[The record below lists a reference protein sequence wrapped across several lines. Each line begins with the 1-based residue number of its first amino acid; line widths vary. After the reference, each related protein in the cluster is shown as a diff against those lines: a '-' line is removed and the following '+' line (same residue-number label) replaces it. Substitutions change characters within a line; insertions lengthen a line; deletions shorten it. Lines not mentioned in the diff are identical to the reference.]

1 MRLIRTFFA
10 FEAKRRFRVKEIAIF
25 LIVTLLLIVLAQDGK
40 SKYSHTLENIEV
52 FQKTEALKVQQ
63 YILYSQYGGFG
74 LNIMYIPPSYSVL
87 FTESAFDGLLTNVN
101 TVEKLNIYKGMKGRA
116 FFSSKFDY
124 MNFLGVIL
132 LLAVFFGLIY
142 GYDTTRKKIFLRFLS
157 SLANKRQIYIA
168 AVISRILLLN
178 LAFLVSVGISILWLL
193 IQKIN
198 LFHLPIFLVGMGI
211 ILVVA
216 FSFAIG
222 CIVGTFKRINVGLI
236 SLTIIFFCAIFLI
249 PWVIDKY
256 NQAEA
261 SEIQSLFDFDLENI
275 KISMEME
282 RRILD
287 IISMPMNDSTSS
299 DTIKTVNGI
308 INNEHIKLR
317 ERENRMK
324 NDMLATIQ
332 KCSTRDA
339 FFPILFYNSICRTVS
354 GQSGLSFIDFYNHC
368 QEIKKQFIDFY
379 VRKKVESKNK
389 RVEVES
395 FVKYNENLYFSN
407 VKIDSGHFWLGALM
421 TLLYT
426 CLALIGGYFLFL
438 RSLYPLP
445 RKDKEDDLHIALA
458 KGEDVYIGDSDNRA
472 LEKFYNVLSGQIK
485 NFTGK
490 ITLEEKNIV
499 THKPKEFMY
508 LCNPTEIPGESTV
521 NAFLKL
527 VKGLLNIGNVEL
539 CMLKNELSESD
550 PNFTKKKFNQI
561 TTDQKI
567 KILLQIARSNPRPIY
582 IIHDLEREISLDFLK
597 VFKKEMKNL
606 KSGGAL
612 LLYFGKSGH
621 SLMAVD
627 RFITVMKD
635 ENRYHYQ
642 EISQTRY

>member
-1 MRLIRTFFA
+1 FKSGTVAPQEIIKA
-10 FEAKRRFRVKEIAIF
+10 VK
-25 LIVTLLLIVLAQDGK
+25 D
-40 SKYSHTLENIEV
+40 
-52 FQKTEALKVQQ
+52 
-63 YILYSQYGGFG
+63 
-74 LNIMYIPPSYSVL
+74 
-87 FTESAFDGLLTNVN
+87 
-101 TVEKLNIYKGMKGRA
+101 
-116 FFSSKFDY
+116 
-124 MNFLGVIL
+124 
-132 LLAVFFGLIY
+132 AV
-142 GYDTTRKKIFLRFLS
+142 K
-157 SLANKRQIYIA
+157 
-168 AVISRILLLN
+168 
-178 LAFLVSVGISILWLL
+178 
-193 IQKIN
+193 
-198 LFHLPIFLVGMGI
+198 
-211 ILVVA
+211 
-216 FSFAIG
+216 
-222 CIVGTFKRINVGLI
+222 
-236 SLTIIFFCAIFLI
+236 
-249 PWVIDKY
+249 
-256 NQAEA
+256 
-261 SEIQSLFDFDLENI
+261 
-275 KISMEME
+275 
-282 RRILD
+282 
-287 IISMPMNDSTSS
+287 
-299 DTIKTVNGI
+299 
-308 INNEHIKLR
+308 NEHVLLQ

-324 NDMLATIQ
+324 KDMLATIDR
-332 KCSTRDA
+332 CAIRDA
-339 FFPILFYNSICRTVS
+339 FFPTLFYNSMCKTIS
-354 GQSGLSFIDFYNHC
+354 GQSGSNFIDFYSYC
-368 QEIKKQFIDFY
+368 QEIKKQFIDFHIL
-379 VRKKVESKNK
+379 KKFESENK
-389 RVEVES
+389 PGEVES
-395 FVKYNENLYFSN
+395 FVKYNENLYYGN
-407 VKIDSGHFWLGALM
+407 VKLDAGHFWLGALM

-550 PNFTKKKFNQI
+550 PNFPKKKFNQI